1 MKNNFAV
8 SMNSL
13 MESVFDIITKFFL
26 KVRLDYKTNIFDIL
40 VNYLIDKKY
49 TASRI

>member
-13 MESVFDIITKFFL
+13 METKFFF